1 MKKELRVD
9 QWRWGSLDKRLVYGA
24 ATVFFAL
31 GLMTDTMENWDTPA
45 DPVRMTVVTFNLCG
59 FILMLI
65 YQLINKW
72 LIGVINV
79 TFIVLLSMVPFSR
92 AIHNFTPNK

>member
-1 MKKELRVD
+1 
-9 QWRWGSLDKRLVYGA
+9 
-24 ATVFFAL
+24 
-31 GLMTDTMENWDTPA
+31 MTDTMENWDTPA
-45 DPVRMTVVTFNLCG
+45 DPRMTVVTFNLCG

-72 LIGVINV
+72 IIGVINV
-79 TFIVLLSMVPFSR
+79 TFIVLLAMVPFSR